1 MSITSDHVEDNAPGE
16 GETPYNAADRR
27 QVKDKAK
34 SKKLKERERDDV
46 MDALLQMANGR
57 AWLAWL
63 LHSVCGMH
71 NPTENGAYDS
81 NALHYREGARAV
93 GLALQAE
100 ALRVARANYLLLLQE
115 HLGNP

>member
-1 MSITSDHVEDNAPGE
+1 MSITSDHIDEPSPLE
-16 GETPYNAADRR
+16 GEAPYNAADRR

-63 LHSVCGMH
+63 LHAVCGLH

-100 ALRVARANYLLLLQE
+100 ALRVNRKNYLAMLEE
-115 HLGNP
+115 HLNP